1 MTTPKPHIV
10 LDALLVN
17 QRPTGVGRSI
27 LELTRALSQKQW
39 GMDFTLLV
47 TTPDL
52 FGWLDHCPE
61 WTVVHA
67 ARASGGTLIK
77 ALFTQFQMPSLCTKL
92 NADLLH
98 SLQFVAP
105 MALSIPSVVTVHD
118 LAWLRFPET
127 VEEPR
132 RTYYRMLVPRTL
144 QRAAAVVTN
153 SEATAQD
160 VRLHYH
166 RCQAVSVTPFGTPS
180 WVWEQADSALPAS
193 PSRPFFL
200 FVGTLEPRKNL
211 EQIVSAYSRLLSR
224 PIPGSEKSWPQLV
237 LVGGKGWKDSNLH
250 RLMQPLALSGDL
262 KVLDYCNTAEL
273 RELYLSAQALLFPSL
288 HEGFGFPILEAMAFA
303 LPVITSGVGAMAEV
317 AGQDALLVDPENVDD
332 LVNAMAKIANSAE
345 LRENL
350 AKTGPARAHS
360 WSWDKTAAETVAVYR
375 KVLAE
380 QPPG

>member
-1 MTTPKPHIV
+1 MTTRKPRIV

-17 QRPTGVGRSI
+17 QHPTGVGRSI
-27 LELTRALSQKQW
+27 LELTKALSQKQW
-39 GMDFTLLV
+39 GMNFTLLV
-47 TTPDL
+47 TTPEL
-52 FGWLDHCPE
+52 FVWLEHCPE
-61 WTVVHA
+61 WTVVHVP
-67 ARASGGTLIK
+67 RASGGTLVK
-77 ALFTQFQMPSLCTKL
+77 ALFTQFQMPSLCKKL

-105 MALSIPSVVTVHD
+105 VALSIPSVVTVHD
-118 LAWLRFPET
+118 LAWLRFPQT

-160 VRLHYH
+160 VRQHYS

-180 WVWEQADSALPAS
+180 WVWEQADSALPES
-193 PSRPFFL
+193 PNRPFFL

-211 EQIVSAYSRLLSR
+211 EQIVAAYSKLLSQ
-224 PIPGSEKSWPQLV
+224 PLPDSVKSWPELV

-250 RLMQPLALSGDL
+250 RLMEPLALSGDL
-262 KVLDYCNTAEL
+262 KVLDYCDTAKL

-288 HEGFGFPILEAMAFA
+288 HEGFGFPILEAMAFG
-303 LPVITSGVGAMAEV
+303 LPVITSGLGAMAEV
-317 AGQDALLVDPENVDD
+317 AGHDALLVDPENMDD
-332 LVNAMAKIANSAE
+332 LWKAMAKMANSAE
-345 LRENL
+345 LRKELSL
-350 AKTGPARAHS
+350 AGPGRARN

-375 KVLAE
+375 RVL
-380 QPPG
+380 G